1 MKRFLHIFLFLLA
14 AVGLASCSVS
24 NYIPDG
30 EYYLKD
36 VSISTDDEA
45 ATKNYNLSSYILQ
58 VPNSKWFVAKVPL
71 GIYMLS
77 GSDTTRWTCRLLRK
91 LGEAPRLYDAESA
104 QTAERA
110 MEQMLANEGYMHA
123 NVVQEKTIKGKKM
136 KLDYHVQPGKRYF
149 IRRIHRN
156 IDNNEISQ
164 LLLSDDTLTS
174 YLREG
179 MPFNVNRLNEE
190 RSRITSLLR
199 DNGYYHF
206 VKDHISF
213 LADTLEGSTMVDI
226 TMNIGKYVPDGR
238 SLPEDHRKYYVG
250 DITFLT
256 DYTNLD
262 QPADSFFHGG
272 HKFIYQGKRRFRA
285 NLLQANTAIEENQ
298 PYSESQYRLTLT
310 NLSRLS
316 AFSFSNVRF
325 AQRPSSDT
333 LDCFIIANHAQ
344 PKSIS
349 FEVEGTN
356 SAGDLGAATSASFQ
370 HKNLFRGSETF
381 TFKIRGAYE
390 AITGLDGY
398 EGHNYI
404 ELGAESRLAFPGFY
418 FPFITPQFAKKL
430 KATSEIAL
438 QYNLQNRPEFRR
450 RVLTAA
456 WRYRWTSPNQ
466 RVSNKFDL
474 LEINYVHMPWIS
486 RTFKEQYLDSI
497 GRSNAIL
504 AYNYENLL
512 ITKLGY
518 SFTYNSLGTSTTT
531 TYGKNAIVIHG
542 NLETSGNVLNAWSH
556 LTKAATNNFDQYK
569 FCGIAFAQYIK
580 GDFDF
585 SKSIRIDNR
594 NSMAFRFGFGLA
606 YPYGNSKV
614 LPFEKRY
621 FSGGAN
627 SVRGWSV
634 RSLGPGTYNSDDRGI
649 NFINQSGD
657 IKLDASIE
665 YRTFLFWK
673 INGAVFVDAGNIWTI
688 HEYADQPGGCFY
700 FHEFY
705 KQIAVS
711 YGIGLRL
718 ALDFF
723 TIRFD
728 GGMKAINPAYTG
740 SRHYPIAHPN
750 LRRDFAFHFAVGL
763 PF

>member
-1 MKRFLHIFLFLLA
+1 MKRILQILFVFSAVVMLA
-14 AVGLASCSVS
+14 ACSVS

-30 EYYLKD
+30 EYYLKE
-36 VSISTDDEA
+36 VSVSTDDKM
-45 ATKNYNLSSYILQ
+45 ATKGYNLNSYILQ

-71 GIYMLS
+71 GIYLLS
-77 GSDTTRWTCRLLRK
+77 GNDTTKWRCRLLRK
-91 LGEAPRLYDAESA
+91 LGEAPHLYDSVAALNSEL
-104 QTAERA
+104 A
-110 MEQMLANEGYMHA
+110 MEQMLANEGYLKA
-123 NVVQEKTIKGKKM
+123 NVVQRKTLKGKKM
-136 KLDYHVQPGKRYF
+136 KLDYHVEPGKCYF
-149 IRRIHRN
+149 IRHIHRN
-156 IDNNEISQ
+156 IDNEDIKR
-164 LLLSDDTLTS
+164 LLVSSDTLTS

-179 MPFNVNRLNEE
+179 MPFNINRLNEE
-190 RSRITSLLR
+190 RSRINSLLR

-206 VKDHISF
+206 VKDHITF
-213 LADTLEGSTMVDI
+213 FADTLEGSTMVDI
-226 TMNIGKYVPDGR
+226 TLNISKYVPDGR
-238 SLPEDHRKYYVG
+238 SLPEDHRRYYVG

-256 DYTNLD
+256 DYTNLNE
-262 QPADSFFHGG
+262 PADSFYHDGY
-272 HKFIYQGKRRFRA
+272 KFIYQGKRRFRA
-285 NLLQANTAIEENQ
+285 SLLQSNTTIKEKE
-298 PYSESQYRLTLT
+298 PYSENKYRQTLT

-325 AQRPSSDT
+325 AQRPASDT
-333 LDCFIIANHAQ
+333 LDCFVIANHAQ

-370 HKNLFRGSETF
+370 HKNLFKGSETF

-398 EGHNYI
+398 EGHNYF
-404 ELGAESRLAFPGFY
+404 EVGAESRLAFPGFY
-418 FPFITPQFAKKL
+418 FPFIPAQFARKL

-438 QYNLQNRPEFRR
+438 QYNLQDRPEFKR

-456 WRYRWTSPNQ
+456 WRYRWTNPKQ
-466 RVSNKFDL
+466 RMSSKFDL

-518 SFTYNSLGTSTTT
+518 SFTYNSLGTTTA

-542 NLETSGNVLNAWSH
+542 NVETSGNALNGWSH
-556 LTKAATNNFDQYK
+556 LTKASKNKDDQYK
-569 FCGIAFAQYIK
+569 FCGIAFAQYVK
-580 GDFDF
+580 GDLDF
-585 SKSIRIDNR
+585 SKSIRLDNR
-594 NSMAFRFGFGLA
+594 NSLAFRAGLGVA
-606 YPYGNSKV
+606 YPYGNSSV

-634 RSLGPGTYNSDDRGI
+634 RSLGPGTYNSDDKGI

-673 INGAVFVDAGNIWTI
+673 INGALFVDAGNIWTI
-688 HEYADQPGGCFY
+688 HEYRDQPGGCFY
-700 FHEFY
+700 LGEFY

-711 YGIGLRL
+711 YGLGLRL

-723 TIRFD
+723 TLRFD
-728 GGMKAINPAYTG
+728 GGFKAIDPAYTDTK
-740 SRHYPIAHPN
+740 RHYPITHHN
-750 LRRDFAFHFAVGL
+750 LRHDFAFHFAVGL